1 MDYIDTSVLAS
12 YYCPDS
18 GSDLMQKTLQKSK
31 RLVLSALTR
40 VELYCALSRKVRDRS
55 LDKDEARKIIALFEK
70 HVRARYYNMLSVRP
84 RDHRQ
89 ASKWISQFSSP
100 LRLAARLQILI
111 DELVFNEAPSS
122 LNSISLTQ
130 QSQPSEGFHP
140 ALTIIFSVVSLLRL
154 ITPHSVDE

>member
-18 GSDLMQKTLQKSK
+18 GSDLAQKTLQKSK
-31 RLVLSALTR
+31 RPVLSTLTR

-70 HVRARYYNMLSVRP
+70 HVRVPYYNMLSVRP
-84 RDHRQ
+84 RDYRQ

-100 LRLAARLQILI
+100 LRVLDALHLAVAHANECRILTADQDLAKAARQFG
-111 DELVFNEAPSS
+111 VRYR
-122 LNSISLTQ
+122 
-130 QSQPSEGFHP
+130 
-140 ALTIIFSVVSLLRL
+140 LL
-154 ITPHSVDE
+154 S